1 MSLDTTLNCI
11 RFRNFMSYGNAWTEI
26 NFTDFN
32 AILTFISGEN
42 HDTGGKNG
50 CGKSSILEAIVYA
63 IYNKAFS
70 NISLP
75 RLINSTNAAKNTLME
90 VIVTFTKGADAYE
103 IHRKRGEAHGVKLLK
118 NGVDITPDSVN
129 ETDVLIESIY
139 GLSYEL
145 FTRCIVFSGNT
156 TPFLDLPIA
165 FQRAH
170 IEELFN
176 ISLLSEKAVKLK
188 RSIQNTESD
197 IKVEEAILKEK
208 ETAYKLQANRLA
220 DVEEKAI
227 AWEENNVRNIQQLKK
242 QLASIEGID
251 FSAEEKQFNSL
262 AETKELL
269 TEVKSTLAAERRA
282 LQRLS
287 TSLIEAEKSYS
298 HLADNNCPYCKQL
311 MPNAAD
317 KLPELKAAIKHQKVE
332 AEEKAK
338 TVFQLEEAEAQ
349 LSGEFSELDSKIKY
363 SNLPALLEIK
373 SNHAVLHAKLD
384 GLEASINP
392 HLETYALLEQET
404 KIEIDYSKLD
414 KSKKRL
420 EHQQFMLKLLTD
432 KNSFIRK
439 RIISKTV
446 PFLNLQMNDYA
457 EQLGLPHTI
466 SFMDDMSCEVS
477 EYGRVLDFGNLS
489 NGEKKR
495 VNLAMSLAFRD
506 VLHHLHSNINLLFV
520 DEIDASLDFMGVDNV
535 IALLKKKTKD
545 ENLTSFIVMHR
556 ENVENRFERELVVH
570 KKQGF
575 SQLELKFNDGLNSKS
590 ITNQEA

>member
-1 MSLDTTLNCI
+1 MSLDTTLNWL
-11 RFRNFMSYGNAWTEI
+11 RFRNFLSYGNAWTDL
-26 NFTDFN
+26 DFN
-32 AILTFISGEN
+32 DFKSILTFISGEN

-90 VIVTFTKGADAYE
+90 VIINFTKGSDIYE

-118 NGVDITPDSVN
+118 NGIDITPDSVN
-129 ETDVLIESIY
+129 ETDTLIESIF
-139 GLSYEL
+139 GISYEL
-145 FTRCIVFSGNT
+145 FTRCVVFSGNT

-170 IEELFN
+170 HEELFN
-176 ISLLSEKAVKLK
+176 ITLLSEKAIKLK
-188 RSIQNTESD
+188 RLIQNTESD
-197 IKVEEAILKEK
+197 IKVEEAIIKEK
-208 ETAYKLQANRLA
+208 ETAGKLQANRLI

-227 AWEENNVRNIQQLKK
+227 AWEENNARNIEQIKN
-242 QLASIEGID
+242 QLASVEGID
-251 FSAEEKQFNSL
+251 FEAEEKQFNL
-262 AETKELL
+262 MAETKELL
-269 TEVKSTLAAERRA
+269 VEVKSTLAAEKRA
-282 LQRLS
+282 LHRLS
-287 TSLIEAEKSYS
+287 NALVEAEKSYS

-317 KLPELKAAIKHQKVE
+317 KLPELKLSIEQQKLDAE
-332 AEEKAK
+332 AKAK
-338 TVFQLEEAEAQ
+338 TVFELEEADAQ
-349 LSGEFSELDSKIKY
+349 LSAEIAELDGKIKY
-363 SNLPALLEIK
+363 QNLPALFEIK

-384 GLEASINP
+384 GLEAAVNP
-392 HLETYALLEQET
+392 HLETYALLEQEA
-404 KIEIDYSKLD
+404 KIEIDYAKLD
-414 KSKKRL
+414 NLKRRL
-420 EHQQFMLKLLTD
+420 EHQQFLLKLLTD

-489 NGEKKR
+489 SGEKKR

-520 DEIDASLDFMGVDNV
+520 DEIDASLDFTGVDNV
-535 IALLKKKTKD
+535 ISLFKNKTKA

-556 ENVENRFERELVVH
+556 ENVENRFQRQLVVH

-575 SQLELKFNDGLNSKS
+575 SELELKFN
-590 ITNQEA
+590 EA